1 MTKEMSRESCVFFL
15 AGDLEI
21 QREEVEPRVEE
32 RELERGG
39 REGDVEKERT
49 KELTGST
56 IE

>member
-1 MTKEMSRESCVFFL
+1 MKRKEERELCFFFL

-21 QREEVEPRVEE
+21 QREEVEPGVEE

-39 REGDVEKERT
+39 REGDLEKERT